1 MSEETLWK
9 KAGRISVQGLTY
21 LCSVILFVMMLLTI
35 SDVALRYLFNAPL
48 RGAYELT
55 ELSLAMLI
63 YAGLPLVS
71 LRNLHVTTDFLDQY
85 LGPRGQKIA
94 AVLINSVCGL
104 GLIGVGWVVW
114 TKAMALGAAGD
125 TTLVRGIVL
134 APFVYAISIMVFI
147 TAVIHLEKAFRGDA
161 ELGGES
167 VI

>member
-1 MSEETLWK
+1 MSEEALCK

-21 LCSVILFVMMLLTI
+21 RCSVIRSVMMLLTI

-125 TTLVRGIVL
+125 TTLVRGISCRPAARYL
-134 APFVYAISIMVFI
+134 
-147 TAVIHLEKAFRGDA
+147 
-161 ELGGES
+161 
-167 VI
+167 

>member
-1 MSEETLWK
+1 MSEESLWK
-9 KAGRISVQGLTY
+9 TAGRVSVLGLTY
-21 LCSVILFVMMLLTI
+21 LCSLILFVMMLLTI
-35 SDVALRYLFNAPL
+35 SDVALRYVFNAPL

-71 LRNLHVTTDFLDQY
+71 LRNLHVTTDFLDQF

-94 AVLINSVCGL
+94 AVLINILCGL
-104 GLIGVGWVVW
+104 GLIGVSWVVW
-114 TKAMALGAAGD
+114 GKAVALSAAGD

-134 APFVYAISIMVFI
+134 APFVYAISVMVFI

-167 VI
+167 II

>member
-1 MSEETLWK
+1 MSELSPWK
-9 KAGRISVQGLTY
+9 KAGRLAVQGLTY
-21 LCSVILFVMMLLTI
+21 LCSAILFVMMLLTI
-35 SDVALRYLFNAPL
+35 SDVVLRYVFNSPL
-48 RGAYELT
+48 KGAYELT

-71 LRNLHVTTDFLDQY
+71 LRNLHVTTDFLDQF

-94 AVLINSVCGL
+94 AVLINLVCGF

-114 TKAMALGAAGD
+114 AKAAALGVAGD

-134 APFVYAISIMVFI
+134 APFVYAISVMVFI
-147 TAVIHLEKAFRGDA
+147 TAIIHLEKAIRGDS